1 MTLQDVQ
8 RDIHNQIT
16 RDYDGR
22 SRNTIQQMMVLG
34 LVEEAGEVAGIFK
47 RIYRNFER
55 DRSHI
60 TKEHLIEELGDVL
73 WYLTALCDSYGI
85 TLEDIYEKNVKKLED
100 RYGQH

>member
-22 SRNTIQQMMVLG
+22 SMDTIQQMMVLG

-47 RIYRNFER
+47 RVHRNFER
-55 DRSHI
+55 DRSYI

-73 WYLTALCDSYGI
+73 WYLTALCDSHGI